1 MVNHR
6 ADLLIWK
13 TDLNLWTDS
22 PIGLNFPFIYKAFQ
36 ESCRCFSAQ
45 HDSIELIPSPNFGEC
60 LSNHHFVKTKRNPQD
75 EWVPSRV
82 RILFPTDT
90 GGCFWNHRGSPIW
103 SSYHV
108 CFVHVGQQ
116 KKNRRGKKTSV
127 SLNKNQITCFNPQI
141 VTAKF
146 KYRIGLGFIGTRTK
160 LGTTTQTTVVIYQV
174 TDVYRMAKGEMCQG
188 CTMAE
193 GTTFDAHVWWK
204 SQGTKGRTVVT
215 GHFWDHHQVGK
226 IEIFQT
232 LAIFEGFFSQ
242 LL

>member
-1 MVNHR
+1 MVKHR
-6 ADLLIWK
+6 TELLIWK
-13 TDLNLWTDS
+13 KNLNLWTDS
-22 PIGLNFPFIYKAFQ
+22 PIGLNFPFIYMAFQ
-36 ESCRCFSAQ
+36 ELCRCFSAQ

-60 LSNHHFVKTKRNPQD
+60 FSNRHFVKTKRNPQD

-103 SSYHV
+103 SSCHV

-116 KKNRRGKKTSV
+116 KNTRQENFSFTQKNP
-127 SLNKNQITCFNPQI
+127 ITCFNPEI
-141 VTAKF
+141 VTTCYKHSF
-146 KYRIGLGFIGTRTK
+146 GWDFFCTRKK

-174 TDVYRMAKGEMCQG
+174 ADVYRMAKGEVCQG

-193 GTTFDAHVWWK
+193 CTTFDAHVWWN

-215 GHFWDHHQVGK
+215 GHPRDHHQVWK